1 MEREILKLKNQ
12 LLMAKRK
19 GSSNRIRIIGGEW
32 RSRQLPFIE
41 VPGLRPTPD
50 RVRETL
56 FNWLQGKIAASRC
69 LDLFAGSGAIGFE
82 ALSRYAAEVVLVEKH
97 AKVAQQLRDNL
108 ASLKIEGERR
118 GTIVNKDAIKYLEET
133 AEAFDIIF
141 LDPPYRKGLLPKVL
155 QQIVSRSLLSTNGLI
170 YLEHESEEQF
180 DWQQWDFEVLKQSK
194 AGQVCGVL
202 LALKTPQT

>member
-1 MEREILKLKNQ
+1 
-12 LLMAKRK
+12 MAKRK

-56 FNWLQGKIAASRC
+56 FNWLQGKIAASHC

-155 QQIVSRSLLSTNGLI
+155 QQIVSKSLLSTSGLI

-180 DWQQWDFEVLKQSK
+180 DWLQWDLEVLKQSK

-202 LALKTPQT
+202 LALKTPQP

>member
-1 MEREILKLKNQ
+1 
-12 LLMAKRK
+12 MAKRK

-56 FNWLQGKIAASRC
+56 FNWLQGKIATSRC

-180 DWQQWDFEVLKQSK
+180 DWLQWDLEVLKQSK

-202 LALKTPQT
+202 LALKTPQP

>member
-1 MEREILKLKNQ
+1 
-12 LLMAKRK
+12 MAKRK

-50 RVRETL
+50 CVRETL
-56 FNWLQGKIAASRC
+56 FNWLQGKIAASHC

-82 ALSRYAAEVVLVEKH
+82 ALSRHAAEVVLVEKH